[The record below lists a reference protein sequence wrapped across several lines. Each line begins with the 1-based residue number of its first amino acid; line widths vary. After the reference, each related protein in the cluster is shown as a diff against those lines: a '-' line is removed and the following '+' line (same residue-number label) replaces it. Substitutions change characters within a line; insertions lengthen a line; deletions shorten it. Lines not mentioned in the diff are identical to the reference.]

1 MLPSSS
7 QGARQG
13 TSSSTA
19 AAHSALYRCADSKV
33 ITALVLFRLIN
44 ATLVK
49 TYFSPDEYWQAL
61 EVGHNITFGYG
72 YLTWEWLVGLR
83 SVLHPAV
90 FAALYKV
97 LSVLGLDDG
106 SLFTLSPRLLQAL
119 FAALGDFYAYRFA
132 YRLFEN
138 QVTANWTLFLT
149 VASWWNFFCSTR
161 TLANSMEASL
171 TIIALYYWP
180 FIGSTSR
187 KTKGSLK
194 LSLFIASLTCIF
206 RPTAAI
212 MWLFLGV
219 WLILGL
225 VRQGRWASIIYTGLN
240 VLVIGGG
247 AIFASAV
254 LDKSLLYNEWIWTPI
269 NFLRV
274 NVLEGISLFYGSS
287 PWHWYLS
294 QGLPILFGIYIP
306 LVLIGSYHAFQAST
320 GLNAGLKRQVL
331 YLSLWVLVVYSALQ
345 HKEWRF
351 LYPILYPMLPFA
363 AKTMQNLFL
372 SSTNWKQSKSRIG
385 IVFALVI
392 VNAIMALYTTL
403 VHQRGVVDVMDWARE
418 TARKAGSQG
427 QDLSFGFIM
436 PCHSTPWYS
445 SVHLRDAKPLPMW
458 FITCSPP
465 LGESDPAT
473 YKDESDF
480 FYENPVAFMD
490 NRFKDRSPT
499 EPKESHLVLFE
510 DLIRTTPDMLV
521 WLNSQGYHECTRFFN
536 SHFHDD
542 SRRRGDVLVYCTS
555 I

>member
-7 QGARQG
+7 SGTGIGAG
-13 TSSSTA
+13 HATSIIYKLST
-19 AAHSALYRCADSKV
+19 SKV
-33 ITALVLFRLIN
+33 ITGLVVFRFIN
-44 ATLVK
+44 AILIK

-61 EVGHNITFGYG
+61 EVGHNIAFGYG

-83 SVLHPAV
+83 SVLHPAI

-97 LSVLGLDDG
+97 LSLLGLDDG
-106 SLFTLSPRLLQAL
+106 SLFIYAPRLLQAL

-132 YRLFEN
+132 DRLFEN
-138 QVTANWTLFLT
+138 PVTANWTLFLT
-149 VASWWNFFCSTR
+149 VASWWNLFCSTR

-171 TIIALYYWP
+171 TIVALYYWP
-180 FIGSTSR
+180 FIGSSSGS
-187 KTKGSLK
+187 TKGNLK

-212 MWLFLGV
+212 LWLFLGG
-219 WLILGL
+219 WLLLRL

-240 VLVIGGG
+240 VTIIGGG
-247 AIFASAV
+247 AIVASAV
-254 LDKSLLYNEWIWTPI
+254 LDKNLLYNEWIWTPI

-306 LVLIGSYHAFQAST
+306 LVLIGSYHAFQANT
-320 GLNAGLKRQVL
+320 GINAALKRQVL
-331 YLSLWVLVVYSALQ
+331 YLSLWVVFVYSALQ

-351 LYPILYPMLPFA
+351 LYPILYPLLPFA
-363 AKTMQNLFL
+363 ADTMQRLFL
-372 SSTNWKQSKSRIG
+372 SSTDWKRSKSR
-385 IVFALVI
+385 VAAVVALVI
-392 VNAIMALYTTL
+392 VNGIMAGYTML
-403 VHQRGVVDVMDWARE
+403 VHQRGVVDVMDWVRE
-418 TARKAGSQG
+418 TSRGAGSHG

-445 SVHLRDAKPLPMW
+445 SIHLRNVEPLSMW

-465 LGESDPAT
+465 LGDVDPKT
-473 YKDESDF
+473 YKDESDI
-480 FYENPVAFMD
+480 FYEDPVAFMH
-490 NRFKDRSPT
+490 NLFKERSPT
-499 EPKESHLVLFE
+499 TRTPKESHLVFFE
-510 DLIRTTPDMLV
+510 DLITTAPDMRV
-521 WLNSQGYHECTRFFN
+521 WLDSQGYHECARFFN

-542 SRRRGDVLVYCTS
+542 SRRRGDVLVYCTP
-555 I
+555 